1 MFAFVLLHLINHALG
16 LISLQAMNA
25 GAAVLTRP
33 WGSPPGF
40 ALLGGAFVVHFSLAL
55 YSIWRRRSLRMRFWE
70 AAQLGLGVAIPP
82 LLAEHVAGTL
92 GAESAVGMN
101 PDYAYVQLVLWV
113 GKPMSGVLQAVV
125 LVVAWVHGAIGLHY
139 WLRLKPWYG
148 AALPGLYAA
157 ALLVPVL
164 ALSGFVASGFAVM
177 RLAQEPG
184 FIDAVLD
191 AARASPEATLF
202 VGRATAVG
210 QAGAIGLVVLAFVL
224 RWVRIALARRRG
236 LPRLTY
242 PDGRTVEVLPGASV
256 LETSRAAGIPHA
268 SVCGGRGRC
277 STCRIRI
284 GEGAASA
291 PPPSPEEV
299 RVLQRIGAPPNVR
312 LACQLRPTHD
322 LEVVPLLAPAA
333 GPQEGFRRPAW
344 LAGQEREIAI
354 LFADLRGFTRLADA
368 RLPFDVVYVLNRYF
382 AAMGEAV
389 EAAGGRLDKFI
400 GDGVMALFGVEGG
413 PEEGCRQ
420 ALAAAR
426 RMGAA
431 LEELNRSLAG
441 DLLEPLRMGIGI
453 HVGHAIVGEM
463 GYGHAKSLTAIG
475 DAVNLASR
483 LEGLTKD
490 LAVQLVLSDDV
501 ARRAGVDLSGHAAR
515 HVDVRGKSGTITV
528 RAVPALAELEEL
540 S

>member
-1 MFAFVLLHLINHALG
+1 MFAFVLVHLLNHALG
-16 LISLQAMNA
+16 LISLEAMNA
-25 GAAVLTRP
+25 GARVLTQP
-33 WGSPPGF
+33 WGSRPGL
-40 ALLGGAFVVHFSLAL
+40 ALLGTAFIVHFGLAL
-55 YSIWRRRSLRMRFWE
+55 FSIWRRRSLRMRFWE
-70 AAQLGLGVAIPP
+70 AAQLGLGIAIPP
-82 LLAEHVAGTL
+82 LLMEHEVGTAGAAAVAG
-92 GAESAVGMN
+92 MD

-113 GKPMSGVLQAVV
+113 AKPVSGVMQAVV

-139 WLRLKPWYG
+139 WLRLKPWY
-148 AALPGLYAA
+148 ATALPAVYAA

-164 ALSGFVASGFAVM
+164 ALAGFVASGFTAM
-177 RLAQEPG
+177 RLAEEPG

-191 AARASPEATLF
+191 NVRASPEATLF
-202 VGRATAVG
+202 VARATTAGRAA
-210 QAGAIGLVVLAFVL
+210 AIGLVVLAFAL
-224 RWVRIALARRRG
+224 RWARLKLARRRG

-242 PDGRTVEVLPGASV
+242 PDGRVAEVLPGASV

-277 STCRIRI
+277 STCRIRV
-284 GEGAASA
+284 GAGGAAA
-291 PPPSPEEV
+291 PPPSAEEL

-312 LACQLRPTHD
+312 LACQLRPTAD

-382 AAMGEAV
+382 TAMGQAV
-389 EAAGGRLDKFI
+389 EEAGGRLDKFI

-426 RMGAA
+426 LMGAA
-431 LEELNRSLAG
+431 LAELNRSLAG

-463 GYGHAKSLTAIG
+463 GYGRAKSLTAIG

-490 LAVQLVLSDDV
+490 LGVQLVVSDEV
-501 ARRAGVDLSGHAAR
+501 ARRAGLDLSGYATQVAA
-515 HVDVRGKSGTITV
+515 VRGKDGGITV
-528 RAVPALAELEEL
+528 RAVPALADLGA
-540 S
+540 